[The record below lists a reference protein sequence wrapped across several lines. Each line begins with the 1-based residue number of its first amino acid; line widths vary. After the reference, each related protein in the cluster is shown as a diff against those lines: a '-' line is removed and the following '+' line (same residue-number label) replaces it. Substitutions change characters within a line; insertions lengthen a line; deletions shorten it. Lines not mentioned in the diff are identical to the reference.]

1 MKIKENKIFSA
12 IGKDF
17 LAKLF
22 SSWFLMGAI
31 LFFFSTEDSIN
42 ARIFQSINFFVA
54 LALFLVFFAAQ
65 TAIRYFFDSDKT
77 VPICVIASASLLA
90 IEASMKVQNQIAI
103 IGFAVLIFLAARY
116 AYLAKLEID
125 IEPKVGLITA
135 ISMSLILTVFICAI
149 VVMRVLI
156 FTAPN
161 FDFGIF
167 CNIYYNLRES
177 FQPLSTC
184 ERDTLLSHFAVHF
197 SPILYLLLPIY
208 YIFPSPITLQIA
220 QVLLLMSGAIPLWLL
235 MKKYKLN
242 ATIKMFLTIAY
253 CSYPAICFGCIYDFH
268 ENCFILPL
276 LLWMFLFYELNKKIP
291 MFIFAFLVLTVKEE
305 AFAYVFIF
313 AFYILVSNKDY
324 KKGLALMAIS
334 LIYFGCAVAY
344 ISHLGEGIMSD
355 RFANLKLP
363 GEGLLGVIKAVF
375 KAPMLVFNELFRS
388 TNNESIK
395 IIYFLQLFLPLA
407 MLPFVT
413 KKFSRLILVC
423 PLLINFLS
431 DYYYQC
437 DLGKQY
443 SFGMTAF
450 LFYVSVI
457 NLSEIERNKGVYM
470 TFSAAVMSAV
480 MMLSLMYPRVV
491 NYSLSYSVNKQ
502 AYERITQV
510 LDEIPNDASV
520 TASTFFVPRLSHRSV
535 IYEQYYHKA
544 VDTDY
549 LVLDL
554 RGTTSVKIAE
564 IEQPYIDA
572 GYKMIVNDEGLIR
585 VYVRG

>member
-1 MKIKENKIFSA
+1 MKIKENKIISA

-22 SSWFLMGAI
+22 SSWLFMGAV
-31 LFFFSTEDSIN
+31 LFFFGSGDSID
-42 ARIFQSINFFVA
+42 AKLFQSINFFVA
-54 LALFLVFFAAQ
+54 LVLFLVFFAAQ
-65 TAIRYFFDSDKT
+65 TAVRYFFDSDKT
-77 VPICVIASASLLA
+77 VPICILTSASLLA
-90 IEASMKVQNQIAI
+90 IEASMKVQSEIVI
-103 IGFAVLIFLAARY
+103 LGFAVLIFLAARY
-116 AYLAKLEID
+116 AYLSKLEID

-135 ISMSLILTVFICAI
+135 IGVTLISLVFICSI
-149 VVMRVLI
+149 VVLRVLI
-156 FTAPN
+156 YTAPN

-167 CNIYYNLRES
+167 CNIYYNLKES

-235 MKKYKLN
+235 MKKYNLN
-242 ATIKMFLTIAY
+242 ATVKMFVAIAY
-253 CSYPAICFGCIYDFH
+253 CAYPAICYGCIYDFH

-276 LLWMFLFYELNKKIP
+276 LLWMFFFYEANKKIP
-291 MFIFAFLVLTVKEE
+291 MFIFAFLVLMVKEE

-313 AFYILVSNKDY
+313 AFYILAARKDY
-324 KKGLALMAIS
+324 KNGIVLMALS
-334 LIYFGCAVAY
+334 LVYFGCAVAY
-344 ISHLGEGIMSD
+344 ISHFGEGIMSN
-355 RFANLKLP
+355 RFANLKLQN
-363 GEGLLGVIKAVF
+363 EGLLGVVKTVF
-375 KAPMLVFNELFRS
+375 KTPMLVFNEIFRS
-388 TNNESIK
+388 TSSDSGK
-395 IIYFLQLFLPLA
+395 LIYFLQLFIPLA

-457 NLSEIERNKGVYM
+457 NLSEIEKRKGVYM
-470 TFSAAVMSAV
+470 TFSAAVMSIV
-480 MMLSLMYPRVV
+480 IMLSLMYPRIV

-502 AYERITQV
+502 AYERITEV
-510 LDEIPNDASV
+510 LEEIPEDASV
-520 TASTFFVPRLSHRSV
+520 TASTFFVPRLSNRKV
-535 IYEQYYHKA
+535 IYEQYYHNT

-554 RGTTSVKIAE
+554 RGTASVKEAE

-572 GYKMIVNDEGLIR
+572 GYRMIVNDEGLIR
-585 VYVRG
+585 VYVRN